1 VEARFQDASSL
12 SPNPD
17 KSSMFLCGVETN
29 TKMQLLGVLSYR
41 EGKLPVRY
49 LGVPLITLKLMQ
61 TS

>member
-1 VEARFQDASSL
+1 VEARFQDASGL

-17 KSSMFLCGVETN
+17 KSSMFLCGVDPN